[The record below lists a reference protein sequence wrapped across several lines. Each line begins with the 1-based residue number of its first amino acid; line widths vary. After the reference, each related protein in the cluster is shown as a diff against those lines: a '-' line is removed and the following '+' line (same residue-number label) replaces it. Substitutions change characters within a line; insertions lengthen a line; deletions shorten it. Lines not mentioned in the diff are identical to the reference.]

1 MALSIR
7 AVRNPPVCP
16 GLLAVT
22 VIYAISI
29 GGIDVIMNAG
39 GTMSSGSWLEG
50 KVVSSLFLSKK
61 GGEKFLPTCVHFHVA
76 KSTVSPL
83 DILGG
88 PCYNPQEVRTCVPS
102 GLAQSI
108 LICRATG

>member
-1 MALSIR
+1 MRGLSEKAEEQMALSIR

-22 VIYAISI
+22 VMYAISI
-29 GGIDVIMNAG
+29 GGIEVIMNAG

-61 GGEKFLPTCVHFHVA
+61 GKEKFLPTCVHCHVCLLVNA
-76 KSTVSPL
+76 KWRNS
-83 DILGG
+83 
-88 PCYNPQEVRTCVPS
+88 
-102 GLAQSI
+102 
-108 LICRATG
+108 